1 MYDLSGKCVLVT
13 GASKGIGAAIARR
26 MAEAGADVVAHYG
39 SDRAGAEQ
47 AMDGVDA
54 SRTLLVGADF
64 SDLDSVEALW
74 DEAVRWRGR
83 VDVLVNNAAIMLF
96 EGGFAEST
104 ERWDEVWERTVQVN
118 VFAAARLLRRAVLH
132 YLDAGGGTIITLSSW
147 AAQKG
152 VTNPQ
157 TIAYGASKA
166 AVHNATQTIARA
178 HAADG
183 ILAYIIAPGVV
194 RTRLSEGFAESM
206 GGEEDVTKGLA
217 MKEWVPPDEIA
228 QTSVFLATGLARHL
242 TGATLDING
251 ASYVR

>member
-13 GASKGIGAAIARR
+13 GASKGIGAAIADR
-26 MAEAGADVVAHYG
+26 MAGAGAHVVAHYA
-39 SDRAGAEQ
+39 SDRAGAER
-47 AMDGVDA
+47 AVEGHDP
-54 SRTLLVGADF
+54 SRVLLAEADF

-74 DEAVRWRGR
+74 DRAVDWQGR
-83 VDVLVNNAAIMLF
+83 VDVFVNNAAMMLF
-96 EGGFAEST
+96 GDGFDTPVDE
-104 ERWDEVWERTVQVN
+104 WDDIWERTFRVN
-118 VFAAARLLRRAVLH
+118 VLASARLLRRAVLH
-132 YLDAGGGTIITLSSW
+132 YLDQGGGSIITLSSW

-152 VTNPQ
+152 VTNPV

-194 RTRLSEGFAESM
+194 RTRMSEDFAESM
-206 GGEEDVTKGLA
+206 GGEDDVTAGLA
-217 MKEWVPPDEIA
+217 MKEWVPPEEIA
-228 QTSVFLATGLARHL
+228 DTTVFLATGRARHL